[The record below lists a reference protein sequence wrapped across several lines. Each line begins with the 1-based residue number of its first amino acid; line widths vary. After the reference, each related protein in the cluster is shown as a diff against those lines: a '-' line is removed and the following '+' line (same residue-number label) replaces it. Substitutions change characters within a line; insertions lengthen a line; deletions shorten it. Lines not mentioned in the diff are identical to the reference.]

1 MTLNEADLREI
12 GISSL
17 GARRKCL
24 STIEYYQTKTNH
36 YRISDEFMVN
46 TWVSKKD
53 LSDLKL
59 LWGEMTK
66 NVAELRSNQQ
76 ALNVLPWIERLV
88 KQMQRA
94 EDFFKKY

>member
-1 MTLNEADLREI
+1 MNEADLREI

-59 LWGEMTK
+59 LWGEMAK

-76 ALNVLPWIERLV
+76 AMNVLPWIERLV

>member
-1 MTLNEADLREI
+1 MNEADLREI

-24 STIEYYQTKTNH
+24 STIEYYQMRTNH

-53 LSDLKL
+53 LADMRL
-59 LWGEMTK
+59 LWSEMTK
-66 NVAELRSNQQ
+66 NVAELRINPQ
-76 ALNVLPWIERLV
+76 ALKVLHLVERLV

-94 EDFFKKY
+94 EEFFRKY

>member
-1 MTLNEADLREI
+1 MNEADLREI

-24 STIEYYQTKTNH
+24 STIEYYQMRTNH
-36 YRISDEFMVN
+36 YRISDEFMVH

-53 LSDLKL
+53 LADMRL
-59 LWGEMTK
+59 LWSEMTK
-66 NVAELRSNQQ
+66 NVAELRINPQ
-76 ALNVLPWIERLV
+76 ALKVLPLVERLV

-94 EDFFKKY
+94 EEFFRKY